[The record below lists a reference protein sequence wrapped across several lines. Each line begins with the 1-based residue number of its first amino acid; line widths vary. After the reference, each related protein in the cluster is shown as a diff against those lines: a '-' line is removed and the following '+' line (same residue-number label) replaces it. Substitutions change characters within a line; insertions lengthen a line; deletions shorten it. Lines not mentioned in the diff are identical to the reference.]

1 MARRPSTHAI
11 ASTHAIGRYRFR
23 FRFGARG
30 RVGKPGRDRG
40 QVAIEYVGL
49 LPILLFVGLCA
60 VQLGLAI
67 YAVQQAGTAA
77 RAAARVASQ
86 LPHTSANPQAAGDD
100 ATSDWLD
107 ADVDSPVYGYD
118 SVTVTAHVTIPTVV
132 PGLDFGTAER
142 SVTMPRD

>member
-1 MARRPSTHAI
+1 MARR
-11 ASTHAIGRYRFR
+11 
-23 FRFGARG
+23 
-30 RVGKPGRDRG
+30 GRDRG

-49 LPILLFVGLCA
+49 LPILLLVAVCA

-86 LPHTSANPQAAGDD
+86 AHTTADYQSAGRAAI
-100 ATSDWLD
+100 SDWLD
-107 ADVDSPVYGYD
+107 ASITETGADHD
-118 SVTVTAHVTIPTVV
+118 SVTVSASVDIPSVV
-132 PGLDFGTAER
+132 FGVSFGAAER

>member
-1 MARRPSTHAI
+1 MVQRPSTRTAVL
-11 ASTHAIGRYRFR
+11 SR
-23 FRFGARG
+23 ARG
-30 RVGKPGRDRG
+30 RGSRPGRDRG

-49 LPILLFVGLCA
+49 LPILLFVALCA

-86 LPHTSANPQAAGDD
+86 AHTTADPQAAGND
-100 ATSDWLD
+100 AVSDWLD
-107 ADVDSPVYGYD
+107 ASVDPPAVGYD
-118 SVTVTAHVTIPTVV
+118 SVKVTAHVHIPTVV